1 MNDRDLQLVLAA
13 LKRAHPDAVPAIKA
27 LTATQGS
34 PVAAAATTLLH
45 TLLQVFDE
53 GEQAKWQLRDLL
65 REQLKVAG
73 DGSAGFYWCLKYSA
87 TEMVWRIACAG
98 GLDTSM
104 TTYFDKAQPP
114 EIQNWKNDNG

>member
-13 LKRAHPDAVPAIKA
+13 LKRAHPDIVLAIKA
-27 LTATQGS
+27 LTAQQGT

-65 REQLKVAG
+65 QRVKRG
-73 DGSAGFYWCLKYSA
+73 DGTHYLALKYSA
-87 TEMVWRIACAG
+87 TEMVFRIACAG
-98 GLDTSM
+98 GM
-104 TTYFDKAQPP
+104 GAGETTYFDKVQPP
-114 EIQNWKNDNG
+114 EIQNWKSDITP